1 VLDWNARKCKS
12 EGDRENI
19 ENIQSMEKLNFT
31 KRQEVEMFR

>member
-12 EGDRENI
+12 EGGRENN
-19 ENIQSMEKLNFT
+19 ENIQSMEKLNLT